1 MKAFRLNIYIWLVLK
16 QNGVSK
22 VITDYIK
29 IGQDYGNVKKMYSV
43 NIVYFSIG
51 QGHDYSN
58 DLAYQ

>member
-29 IGQDYGNVKKMYSV
+29 IGQDYGNVKKV
-43 NIVYFSIG
+43 E
-51 QGHDYSN
+51 
-58 DLAYQ
+58 

>member
-51 QGHDYSN
+51 QGYDYSN
-58 DLAYQ
+58 VLAYQ

>member
-1 MKAFRLNIYIWLVLK
+1 MKVFRFNFYIWLVFK

-51 QGHDYSN
+51 QGYDYSN

>member
-1 MKAFRLNIYIWLVLK
+1 MKVFRFNFYIWLVLK

-51 QGHDYSN
+51 QGYDYSN
-58 DLAYQ
+58 VLAYQ

>member
-1 MKAFRLNIYIWLVLK
+1 MKAFRFNFYIWLVLK

-51 QGHDYSN
+51 QGYDYSN